1 MIRVVVAEDSAV
13 VRAHLVHLLDD
24 DDRLTV
30 VGEAADGEEAV
41 TMAERQRPD
50 VVVLDIH
57 MPRMDGYEAARAI
70 MQRTPTPIVMATA
83 SANRADT
90 RTAFDALEAGA
101 LVVVEKP
108 RGPGS
113 PGAEDAAREL
123 IRTVRLMSEVKVV
136 RRWPPRAPLPRGPEP
151 RRAPAV
157 IAMAAS
163 TGGPAVLAAML
174 RQMDYELGCPVL
186 LVQHISPGF
195 TEAFA
200 EWLGTAT
207 WRPVKLAANGE
218 MTRPDTVYVAPAER
232 HLGIASGG
240 RIVLRPRGAVNG
252 FCPSASHLFCSV
264 ADAFG
269 PAAAGV
275 VLTGMGRDGAEGL
288 GRLRKTGGVTIA
300 QDQASCV
307 VFGMPAAAI
316 ESGAAELVLS
326 PDRIVSTIRS
336 LTGGRA

>member
-13 VRAHLVHLLDD
+13 VRAHLVHVLDGD
-24 DDRLTV
+24 DQLSV
-30 VGEAADGEEAV
+30 VGEAGDGEEAV
-41 TMAERQRPD
+41 AMTERQRPD

-57 MPRMDGYEAARAI
+57 MPRMDGYQAARAI
-70 MQRTPTPIVMATA
+70 MERAPAPIVMATA
-83 SANRADT
+83 SANRSDT

-108 RGPGS
+108 RGPGD
-113 PGAEDAAREL
+113 PGAQEAAREL
-123 IRTVRLMSEVKVV
+123 IRTVRLMAGVKVV
-136 RRWPPRAPLPRGPEP
+136 RRWPSRTPSARGRDQ
-151 RRAPAV
+151 RRAPCV

-174 RQMDYELGCPVL
+174 RQMDYELGCPLL

-195 TEAFA
+195 TEAFT
-200 EWLGTAT
+200 EWLGTST
-207 WRPVKLAANGE
+207 WRPVKLAQAGE
-218 MTRPDTVYVAPAER
+218 LTQPDTVYVAPAEQ
-232 HLGIASGG
+232 HMGIVKGG
-240 RIVLRPRGAVNG
+240 RIVLRPRGAMNG
-252 FCPSASHLFCSV
+252 FCPSASHLFGSV
-264 ADAFG
+264 ADAYG

-288 GRLRKTGGVTIA
+288 GRLRKTGAVTIA
-300 QDQASCV
+300 QDQASSV

-326 PDRIVSTIRS
+326 PDRIVATIRT
-336 LTGGRA
+336 LTGGRG